1 MSGNVPASMKLLK
14 IIDRDLKTGLLHN
27 LIIQIDISSF
37 PCALSVLRALTI
49 FDITSSLKQNEEGVA
64 VDTYCG
70 ELGTVLL
77 LTRGLG
83 VEAEKNW
90 YGSFN

>member
-37 PCALSVLRALTI
+37 PES
-49 FDITSSLKQNEEGVA
+49 VA